1 MLWPKSLYYFQ
12 KRSHKTA
19 YLVIFNFAEELTL
32 YKHWM
37 ITHIKNPNLAST
49 ATCWC
54 TLFCFLLSSFK
65 TPVSVR
71 RTHNQPWFVYNIL
84 NTTPFYHLFWQQI
97 HYLPSCAFLS
107 AQNNH
112 REDSVYLV
120 GGVLQ
125 TFMHFWINFNNK
137 N

>member
-71 RTHNQPWFVYNIL
+71 THNQPWFVYNIL

-107 AQNNH
+107 AQNNQ
-112 REDSVYLV
+112 RRFCLLSRGCL
-120 GGVLQ
+120 
-125 TFMHFWINFNNK
+125 TNFHAFLNRF
-137 N
+137 